1 MSTHVKTN
9 MGLMPIEDYLDIQA
23 RSYGYSSYESLRSDG
38 MTIEVNEKDVAV
50 DVTVFTDT
58 VRKHDDDDNLLV
70 IRVPGECI
78 RRYVKEIC
86 KADFESWMDSY
97 TADDTVGLF
106 DFVVANG
113 YDYEEV
119 GYEN

>member
-1 MSTHVKTN
+1 MRIFVKTN
-9 MGLMPIEDYLDIQA
+9 MGLMPMEDYLDIQA
-23 RSYGYSSYESLRSDG
+23 QSYGYSSYESLRSDG
-38 MTIEVNEKDVAV
+38 MSIGVNENGVFA
-50 DVTVFTDT
+50 DVTVFKDT
-58 VRKHDDDDNLLV
+58 VRKHDDDDNLLG

-78 RRYVKEIC
+78 RRYVEEVC
-86 KADFESWMDSY
+86 KADFEVWKDTY

-113 YDYEEV
+113 YNYEEV